1 MLALNLQFGG
11 KSYVVSQSK
20 AANAVVHAA
29 MFAGP
34 TRQYTYDQH
43 ISRFNY
49 AFNELELLGDPIQEH
64 IKVQLFCESL
74 QEMFMSQPKISVQL
88 ALDMALNCTEAT
100 GQLKNMR
107 DKLDSNKAKAGEAHY
122 VMELGIEPQ
131 KRREA
136 EVVATPGT
144 SARRSDLWVSEA
156 LRIWYLVS
164 KWWTIP
170 YAALS
175 IGRFLLRHC
184 L

>member
-88 ALDMALNCTEAT
+88 ALD
-100 GQLKNMR
+100 
-107 DKLDSNKAKAGEAHY
+107 S
-122 VMELGIEPQ
+122 
-131 KRREA
+131 
-136 EVVATPGT
+136 
-144 SARRSDLWVSEA
+144 
-156 LRIWYLVS
+156 
-164 KWWTIP
+164 
-170 YAALS
+170 
-175 IGRFLLRHC
+175 
-184 L
+184 